1 MTAPAA
7 GAPVVAC
14 GEVRTCL
21 LQHSAALADGAASQL
36 LQPRSG
42 ERVRISKRPN
52 TALTSPDVLT
62 GVDCQLATGSGSRVR
77 GIGTVLSHATLTDGR
92 VLQASAHLRVLAA
105 EAGHRQPWGHYLVRP
120 GVVEAVGR
128 AVPEDLAD
136 GFLRGGQA
144 SLAGTVDLGAVGER
158 LLAELLARPQL
169 DRRPPFKSRRTRLR
183 WSAVRSGDTDGVPRG
198 RFTIVDDTE
207 RTLRLE
213 VGSVDP
219 EALARLCEDLAL
231 HDWLLTTLIQMVD
244 RSGLGTAPGPDA
256 VIRLSP
262 AVDHL
267 LHLWMPMAR
276 VDLILMPLWESLETK
291 PGFTRQWQA
300 LVQRIRDQLALQSV
314 TLHRKPHALT

>member
-1 MTAPAA
+1 
-7 GAPVVAC
+7 
-14 GEVRTCL
+14 
-21 LQHSAALADGAASQL
+21 
-36 LQPRSG
+36 
-42 ERVRISKRPN
+42 
-52 TALTSPDVLT
+52 
-62 GVDCQLATGSGSRVR
+62 
-77 GIGTVLSHATLTDGR
+77 
-92 VLQASAHLRVLAA
+92 
-105 EAGHRQPWGHYLVRP
+105 
-120 GVVEAVGR
+120 
-128 AVPEDLAD
+128 
-136 GFLRGGQA
+136 
-144 SLAGTVDLGAVGER
+144 VDLGAVGER

-276 VDLILMPLWESLETK
+276 VDLILMPLWESLESK

-314 TLHRKPHALT
+314 TLQGKPHALT